1 MCKLQPRQHR
11 HQGLRNEAGAR
22 SSPRGGSRLAD
33 SCGHPSAFESTGS
46 STRNRESA
54 PGSPNPRG
62 AHSHP
67 DRVIG
72 CRLLQMQEL
81 LRNATT
87 PFSSHHHLLTPGQ
100 GVPRW
105 RPASAPLTMGDGS
118 CLAPEP
124 VRPTTAPPNP
134 FRPSTPAQSCHS
146 SPPTYLLLPSIIP
159 RGTLGSSA
167 TLWYGCRHPDDNIV
181 EWEPFSCPTASWAML
196 SDASSTRSCASS
208 PTASWSG

>member
-1 MCKLQPRQHR
+1 MIKLQPRQHR

-33 SCGHPSAFESTGS
+33 SCGHPSAVESTGP

-81 LRNATT
+81 PRNATT
-87 PFSSHHHLLTPGQ
+87 PFSCPPPPPQFRPRGPATAPGH
-100 GVPRW
+100 GSTSNGRW
-105 RPASAPLTMGDGS
+105 IMSCTSPCPPYHSTTQPLPSLNSGPILSFLPPVLPPASLYYTARDLGVLRNTM
-118 CLAPEP
+118 
-124 VRPTTAPPNP
+124 VRLPPP
-134 FRPSTPAQSCHS
+134 
-146 SPPTYLLLPSIIP
+146 
-159 RGTLGSSA
+159 G
-167 TLWYGCRHPDDNIV
+167 
-181 EWEPFSCPTASWAML
+181 
-196 SDASSTRSCASS
+196 
-208 PTASWSG
+208 